1 MKKYLV
7 FLLLVSFCLSGCGK
21 VQETKV
27 VNANQ
32 DEEKI
37 QIGMLFD
44 TFVIERWQIDR
55 DIFVSDAKELGA
67 EVDVQNANGDA
78 DKQVEQMNYFINQK
92 VDVIVVVPI
101 DGKKLAASI
110 KKAKE
115 AGIKIISYDRL
126 VPDANTDL
134 YISFDNETVGK
145 LMGEAIKN
153 RIGSSDSI
161 LMVCG
166 PKSDSNVSMVNLGFQ
181 KELSG
186 SRINVRDIF
195 YTPGW
200 KAEYAYDYMETWE
213 KNIGDIKAI
222 MCGNDNVAG
231 EVIQMLSEQRLAG
244 EVCVVGQDADLDAC
258 QRIVEGTQYMTVYK
272 PFDQLASKAAQEA
285 VKLAKG
291 EDLEADDTIND
302 GTYEIPYIKIQPI
315 AVTMDNMN
323 EIIIDSGFHLKEDV
337 YLNRPELMN

>member
-1 MKKYLV
+1 
-7 FLLLVSFCLSGCGK
+7 LLLVSFCLSGCGK

-126 VPDANTDL
+126 IPDANTDL

-145 LMGEAIKN
+145 LMGEAIKS

-166 PKSDSNVSMVNLGFQ
+166 PKSDSNVSMVNQGFQ
-181 KELSG
+181 NELSG

-195 YTPGW
+195 YTLGW

-213 KNIGDIKAI
+213 DNIGEIKAI

-291 EDLEADDTIND
+291 EDLEADDTIDD

-315 AVTMDNMN
+315 AVTMVNMN
-323 EIIIDSGFHLKEDV
+323 EVIIDSGFHLKEDV